1 MRVRWVVLLA
11 VLGLFTAPA
20 TASAAAGTLPLPYSG
35 DANQVITVVAASPT
49 ATTATL
55 VAWKRTATGWTAQI
69 GPLKAYVGSGGVGQA
84 SEGSTKTPAG
94 VWALTESFGH
104 KPPVGSR
111 LPYRQVD
118 TSDWWV
124 SDVNAAQYNTPYRC
138 APGSCPFNEAAGE
151 NLGKVGRAYD
161 RAVVMDYNR
170 SPVVKGAGSAFFLH
184 VSTNQPTAGCVSL
197 SAPLMETVFNWL
209 DPAAHPVINIGV
221 A

>member
-1 MRVRWVVLLA
+1 MRNRLVVLLM
-11 VLGLFTAPA
+11 VLGVFTAPA
-20 TASAAAGTLPLPYSG
+20 TASAAAGSLPLPYTG
-35 DANQVITVVAASPT
+35 DANQVITVVAANPT

-55 VAWKRTATGWTAQI
+55 IAWKRTATGWVAQL
-69 GPLKAYVGSGGVGQA
+69 GPLKAYVGSGGIGQA

-94 VWALTESFGH
+94 VWALTEAFGH
-104 KPPVGSR
+104 HPAAGR

-124 SDVNAAQYNTPYRC
+124 SDVNSAHYNTPYRC
-138 APGSCPFNEAAGE
+138 APGACPFNEAAGE

-161 RAVVMDYNR
+161 RAVVMNYNR

-197 SAPLMETVFNWL
+197 GRPQMDAVLNWL
-209 DPAAHPVINIGV
+209 DPAARPVINIGLG
-221 A
+221 